1 MLLLASGALEAST
14 KLGTIR
20 TTKVKHRITQL
31 PRQPQDSFQNSGH
44 MLKVYQ
50 FTRFSFVKL
59 MQEVHRQ
66 TQEREAG
73 DSHRLGSGMK
83 FLGTVGEPGARGQSA
98 AGICSM
104 VPRQFGQPYTVGA
117 GSREQVAGSREQGF
131 GSMYRGFP
139 SSIKG
144 LSRGSQCFPSCCGR
158 FRS

>member
-1 MLLLASGALEAST
+1 MLLLASEALEAST

-50 FTRFSFVKL
+50 FSRFSFVKL

-73 DSHRLGSGMK
+73 ASHRLGSGMK
-83 FLGTVGEPGARGQSA
+83 FLGTVGEPGARGQQLEHGAWFLDSLDNPTQWEQG
-98 AGICSM
+98 AGIWLFVQE
-104 VPRQFGQPYTVGA
+104 VPQQHKR
-117 GSREQVAGSREQGF
+117 SEQRKPV
-131 GSMYRGFP
+131 
-139 SSIKG
+139 
-144 LSRGSQCFPSCCGR
+144 FPSCCGR